1 MPTCGPRPGRTA
13 VRSLSLEACVRVLC
27 ALETAV
33 WQVSFA
39 GVRPAFLLSDDA
51 MKSGVDAPFHG
62 PDVVLLALSWLL
74 CADKVDLPNYCAQTG
89 SHGPHNVFNIKEYTV
104 AGYTMY
110 QNKVGPRACVACC
123 VRAVPWRERLGVG
136 APTRSS

>member
-1 MPTCGPRPGRTA
+1 
-13 VRSLSLEACVRVLC
+13 
-27 ALETAV
+27 
-33 WQVSFA
+33 
-39 GVRPAFLLSDDA
+39 

-123 VRAVPWRERLGVG
+123 ARAVPWRERLGVG
-136 APTRSS
+136 VLKRCPTRSS